1 MASPLSPVEPLPP
14 HLCAP
19 NVVPINENCS
29 PSSQTQT
36 NQQTSQG
43 GSGLMSSLKGGA
55 GSLMKN
61 IRDKSH
67 SVIQTVQHSMATKG
81 NISNGRFYYHRHI
94 RQHKTLSTS
103 VTLP

>member
-1 MASPLSPVEPLPP
+1 MASPSSPAEPIATNLGTTP
-14 HLCAP
+14 
-19 NVVPINENCS
+19 VISVSENWS
-29 PSSQTQT
+29 PSRQSQQM

-81 NISNGRFYYHRHI
+81 NKYNNLRGS
-94 RQHKTLSTS
+94 
-103 VTLP
+103 P